1 MDREA
6 LINQLQNSFAKDNLP
21 DVDMET
27 KMSVLQT
34 DTQTLVCLN
43 GVTSQSTDV
52 EQAIEYFMRAEIKL
66 KKSLDED
73 SQKKALY
80 CRLAYNALAEVM
92 KDHK

>member
-6 LINQLQNSFAKDNLP
+6 LINQLQSSFAKDNLP

-92 KDHK
+92 EDHK

>member
-6 LINQLQNSFAKDNLP
+6 LINQLQSSFAKDNLP

-43 GVTSQSTDV
+43 
-52 EQAIEYFMRAEIKL
+52 
-66 KKSLDED
+66 
-73 SQKKALY
+73 
-80 CRLAYNALAEVM
+80 
-92 KDHK
+92 

>member
-6 LINQLQNSFAKDNLP
+6 LINQLQSSFAKDNLP

-43 GVTSQSTDV
+43 GVTSQSTEV

>member
-6 LINQLQNSFAKDNLP
+6 LINQLQSSFAKDNLP
-21 DVDMET
+21 DVDMES

-80 CRLAYNALAEVM
+80 CKLAYSALTEVM

>member
-6 LINQLQNSFAKDNLP
+6 LISQLQSSFAKELP

-27 KMSVLQT
+27 KMSVMQE

-43 GVTSQSTDV
+43 GVTSQSSEV
-52 EQAIEYFMRAEIKL
+52 EQAIEYFMRAELKL
-66 KKSLDED
+66 RKSLDED

-80 CRLAYNALAEVM
+80 CRLAYSALTEVM
-92 KDHK
+92 KNHK

>member
-6 LINQLQNSFAKDNLP
+6 LINQLQSSFAKDNLP

-52 EQAIEYFMRAEIKL
+52 EQALEYFMRAEIKL

>member
-6 LINQLQNSFAKDNLP
+6 LINQLQSSFAKDKLP

-43 GVTSQSTDV
+43 GVTSRSTDV

-66 KKSLDED
+66 RKSMDEA
-73 SQKKALY
+73 SQKKAMY
-80 CRLAYNALAEVM
+80 CKLAYNALSEVM

>member
-6 LINQLQNSFAKDNLP
+6 LINQLQSSFAKDNLP

-27 KMSVLQT
+27 KMSVLQA

>member
-6 LINQLQNSFAKDNLP
+6 LINQLQSSFAKDNLP

>member
-6 LINQLQNSFAKDNLP
+6 LINQLQSSFAKDNLP

-34 DTQTLVCLN
+34 DTQTLICLN

>member
-6 LINQLQNSFAKDNLP
+6 LINQLQSSFAKDNLP

-27 KMSVLQT
+27 KMSVLQA

-73 SQKKALY
+73 SQKKAMY
-80 CRLAYNALAEVM
+80 CKLAYNALAEVM

>member
-1 MDREA
+1 MDRET
-6 LINQLQNSFAKDNLP
+6 LINQLQSSFAKDNLP

-27 KMSVLQT
+27 KMSVLQA

-73 SQKKALY
+73 SQKKAMY
-80 CRLAYNALAEVM
+80 CKLAYNALAEVM

>member
-6 LINQLQNSFAKDNLP
+6 LINQLQSSFAKDNLP

-43 GVTSQSTDV
+43 GVTSQNTDV

>member
-6 LINQLQNSFAKDNLP
+6 LINQLQSSFAKDNLP
-21 DVDMET
+21 DVDMKT

>member
-6 LINQLQNSFAKDNLP
+6 LINQLQSSFAKDNLP

-80 CRLAYNALAEVM
+80 CSLAYNALAEVM